1 MGTLKHDW
9 LTDHLIDFEYKK
21 YILLDYLQKSKRQFN
36 EMKLF
41 PTLSELIFHYRNL
54 MHYIESKELID
65 ENLPVEMAAMD
76 IKAMKLLYERIS
88 QDDELMAVLNEIVAY
103 AMPQLEDAIYEGR
116 EIYEIVED
124 HIRVD
129 TVGIVPL
136 YNKEGYFILSNDEEE
151 SAYVYRYDVSAI
163 EKPDESYRTISSE
176 FVRTVVKS
184 KYETVD
190 DVKLALIKENKE
202 LPNPALYRFHST
214 LDVPHDETFLPISKR
229 ILLKEILTA
238 A

>member
-1 MGTLKHDW
+1 
-9 LTDHLIDFEYKK
+9 
-21 YILLDYLQKSKRQFN
+21 
-36 EMKLF
+36 
-41 PTLSELIFHYRNL
+41 

-65 ENLPVEMAAMD
+65 ENLPVEMAAVD
-76 IKAMKLLYERIS
+76 INAMKLMYESIS
-88 QDDELMAVLNEIVAY
+88 QDDELMSVLNEIVAY

-116 EIYEIVED
+116 ELYEVVEEN
-124 HIRVD
+124 IRVD
-129 TVGIVPL
+129 AVGVVPL

-151 SAYVYRYDVSAI
+151 SAYVYRYDISAI

-176 FVRTVVKS
+176 FVKMVVKN

-190 DVKLALIKENKE
+190 DVKLELIKEHKD

-214 LDVPHDETFLPISKR
+214 LQVPHDETFLPISKR
-229 ILLKEILTA
+229 ILLKELLTA